1 MPKLRRR
8 PPKYS
13 SSSRA
18 AASSLADAHESAGRG
33 GQQQRADGRVDG
45 TVRDV
50 EQALALGRLLE
61 PAVQPRQRV
70 VVGGCREKV
79 VEFVHDGT
87 PPG

>member
-1 MPKLRRR
+1 VVLEVV
-8 PPKYS
+8 S
-13 SSSRA
+13 
-18 AASSLADAHESAGRG
+18 DAHESAGRG
-33 GQQQRADGRVDG
+33 GQQQRADGRLDG

-50 EQALALGRLLE
+50 EQALAIGSLLE

-70 VVGGCREKV
+70 IVGGCGEEV